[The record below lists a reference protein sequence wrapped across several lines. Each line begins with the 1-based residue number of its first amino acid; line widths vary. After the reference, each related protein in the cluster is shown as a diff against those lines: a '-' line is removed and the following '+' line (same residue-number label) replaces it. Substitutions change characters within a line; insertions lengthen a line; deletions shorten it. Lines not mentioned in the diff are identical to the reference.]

1 MAFENI
7 SAAKDAKNDEFYT
20 QLVDIQ
26 LELNNYTDKFKD
38 KIVFCNCD
46 DPFESNF
53 VKYFLMN
60 FNRLGLKEL
69 IATGYKTSS
78 VGGSEIGEKNTPY
91 ILRVSD
97 THKYLVGTQKDL
109 DVAGAKCFLQSES
122 NRIMTPL
129 IGNEARDEN
138 GNKILS
144 SVKESVLDEEGN
156 EVLDKNAK
164 VKKKIVKKELYYEA
178 GDFRSDMC
186 LALLKESDIVVTN
199 PPFSLFRE
207 FLMTLIKYEKEFLII
222 GNINCI
228 TYKEVFPLLKENKI
242 WLGNGMG
249 RKISGFIVPEH
260 YGLYG
265 TEASVNKRGERIVAT
280 NNALW
285 LTNLD
290 HAKRHQ
296 MLPLDL
302 GFTYKTHEDMYPTYD
317 NYMAINVDKTNQ
329 IPCDYKGLMGVP
341 ITFLDVFCPEQFD
354 IVGLSSKDGSL
365 DVPRFHDNEYYNGY
379 TRGKVVTGME
389 SNMPILNVKD
399 KGGTLCKKE
408 GCKDLYQLYWR
419 IFIKYTEAYI
429 SSHPERFENEE
440 ET

>member
-1 MAFENI
+1 MAFESI

-46 DPFESNF
+46 DSFESNF

-69 IATGYKTSS
+69 IATGYKRSS
-78 VGGSEIGEKNTPY
+78 VVGKEIGEANMPY
-91 ILRVSD
+91 ILRVTD

-109 DVAGAKCFLQSES
+109 DVAGARYFLQSEKS
-122 NRIMTPL
+122 RIMTPL
-129 IGNEARDEN
+129 IGNEAIDDDGNKIYVTVKETTIDEN
-138 GNKILS
+138 GKTR
-144 SVKESVLDEEGN
+144 K
-156 EVLDKNAK
+156 KN
-164 VKKKIVKKELYYEA
+164 VKKELYYEA

-186 LALLKESDIVVTN
+186 ITLLKEADIVVTN

-207 FLMTLIKYEKEFLII
+207 FLTTLMKYEKKFLII

-228 TYKEVFPLLKENKI
+228 TYKEVFPLLKNNKI
-242 WLGNGMG
+242 WLGNGMS
-249 RKISGFIVPEH
+249 RKISGFIVPEY

-265 TEASVNKRGERIVAT
+265 TEANINKKGERIVST

-302 GFTYKTHEDMYPTYD
+302 GFTYRNHEDMYPTYD
-317 NYMAINVDKTNQ
+317 NYKAINVDKTNQ
-329 IPCDYKGLMGVP
+329 IPCDYKELMGVP
-341 ITFLDVFCPEQFD
+341 ITFLDVFCPEQFE
-354 IVGLSSKDGSL
+354 IIGLSSKDGST
-365 DVPRFHDNEYYNGY
+365 DVPRFFDNEHYNGY

-389 SNMPILNVKD
+389 SNLPILNVKG

-419 IFIKYTEAYI
+419 IFIRYTKEYI
-429 SSHPERFENEE
+429 NSHPEIFNNEE
-440 ET
+440 GDNG